1 MLNAPQET
9 LAMRWIITALL
20 VVLATPPP
28 AESGTSRD
36 AQLFQS
42 GDCAKAKAEFSA
54 EVRRNDL
61 DARAHFYLGRLALV
75 EGDLDAAI
83 EQLKRA
89 VDLQDSE
96 SDYHLWYGK
105 AVTRKGLA
113 VRSKD
118 TTAVEREMNAAIAIA
133 PDTIPAYSALA
144 SWYVSQ
150 QEWRRAFATF
160 DRYLQRRPDDPY
172 GLYGIGRVA
181 ATSGQ
186 ELELDPRNEEARKA
200 MK

>member
-28 AESGTSRD
+28 ADSGTSRD
-36 AQLFQS
+36 
-42 GDCAKAKAEFSA
+42 
-54 EVRRNDL
+54 
-61 DARAHFYLGRLALV
+61 
-75 EGDLDAAI
+75 
-83 EQLKRA
+83 
-89 VDLQDSE
+89 DSE

-186 ELELDPRNEEARKA
+186 ELGLDPRNEGARKA